1 MADRQAAF
9 LYIEDHPASRLVMQ
23 LLLKELLGFE
33 DLTMFDDSRDIVQRL
48 EATGKTFDVI
58 FLDLH
63 VDPLDGFEV
72 IKLLRQHEKFA
83 PSKVVVL
90 TASMMLDELD
100 SVREAGFD
108 GLISKP
114 LDPGSFGDY
123 VNRILA
129 GEAVWETY

>member
-1 MADRQAAF
+1 
-9 LYIEDHPASRLVMQ
+9 
-23 LLLKELLGFE
+23 
-33 DLTMFDDSRDIVQRL
+33 
-48 EATGKTFDVI
+48 
-58 FLDLH
+58 
-63 VDPLDGFEV
+63 
-72 IKLLRQHEKFA
+72 
-83 PSKVVVL
+83 
-90 TASMMLDELD
+90 MLDELD